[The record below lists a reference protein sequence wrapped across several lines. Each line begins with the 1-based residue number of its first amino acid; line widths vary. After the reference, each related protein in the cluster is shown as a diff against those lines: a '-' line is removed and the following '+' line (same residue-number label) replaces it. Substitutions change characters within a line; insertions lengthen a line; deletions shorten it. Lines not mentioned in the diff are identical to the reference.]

1 MRRTADLSEVLP
13 ALTTGAGNWNVLLMN
28 NANGSYEHYL
38 LSTISFENCPAARME
53 QARV

>member
-28 NANGSYEHYL
+28 KATRSYEQL
-38 LSTISFENCPAARME
+38 CCFEVCAQKRTVRRIDE
-53 QARV
+53 ELW